1 MTDAPLAVE
10 RADTGV
16 ATLTFRRPDSLNA
29 LSVALKEAFR
39 DALAELAA
47 DPTCRA
53 LVLAGAG
60 RGFCVGQDLREH
72 VETLAAGGDAMR
84 TVHEHYTPIATLLG
98 GMPKPVVAAVRGPAA
113 GAGAALAF
121 LSDFRI
127 GGPGTSFSMS
137 FAGVGLAGDT
147 GISWSLPRLVGLAK
161 ATELTL
167 LGTKVTADEAYRL
180 GLLTELRETDD
191 EVLPAATALATRLAA
206 GPTVAYAQLKREL
219 ATGAS
224 GSLADALAVEADA
237 QSISGAT
244 EDHRAATE
252 AFVAKRRPTFHG
264 R

>member
-1 MTDAPLAVE
+1 MTEVLLVD

-16 ATLTFRRPDSLNA
+16 VTLTFNRPESLNS
-29 LSVALKEAFR
+29 LSVELKEALR
-39 DALAELAA
+39 DALRDAAA
-47 DPTCRA
+47 DDGCRA
-53 LVLAGAG
+53 LLLAGNG

-72 VETLAAGGDAMR
+72 IEMLGAGGDPMR
-84 TVHEHYTPIATLLG
+84 TVHEHYTPIAEALG

-121 LSDFRI
+121 LADFRV

-167 LGTKVTADEAYRL
+167 LGTKVDAATAERL
-180 GLLTELRETDD
+180 GLVTELVATDD
-191 EVLPAATALATRLAA
+191 EVLSTATALATRLAA
-206 GPTVAYAQLKREL
+206 GPTVAYGQLKREL

-224 GSLADALAVEADA
+224 GTLHDALVVEAQA
-237 QSISGAT
+237 QATCGAT
-244 EDHRAATE
+244 ADHRAATE
-252 AFVAKRRPTFHG
+252 AFVAKRRPDFHG
-264 R
+264 H

>member
-1 MTDAPLAVE
+1 MTEVLLVD

-16 ATLTFRRPDSLNA
+16 VTLTFNRPESLNS
-29 LSVALKEAFR
+29 LSVELKEALR
-39 DALAELAA
+39 DALRDAAA
-47 DPTCRA
+47 DDGCRA
-53 LVLAGAG
+53 LLLAGAG

-72 VETLAAGGDAMR
+72 IESLDSGADPMR
-84 TVHEHYTPIATLLG
+84 TVHEHYTPIAELLG

-121 LSDFRI
+121 LADFRI

-147 GISWSLPRLVGLAK
+147 GISWSLPRLVGYAK

-167 LGTKVTADEAYRL
+167 LGTKVDAATADRL
-180 GLLTELRETDD
+180 GLFTELVGADD
-191 EVLPAATALATRLAA
+191 EVLPTATALATRLAA
-206 GPTVAYAQLKREL
+206 GPTVAYGQLKREL

-224 GSLADALAVEADA
+224 GSLRDALAVEADA
-237 QSISGAT
+237 QSICGAT
-244 EDHRAATE
+244 ADHRAATE